1 MTVICAILLYR
12 LGHQKKNYKRK
23 QVREK
28 DKKKNKFQCNSARL
42 YIQMNTNAES
52 ISNVSVI
59 KPTLGVT
66 CSLLPNMGAA
76 IALPINHW

>member
-12 LGHQKKNYKRK
+12 LGHPPPKNYKHA

-28 DKKKNKFQCNSARL
+28 DKKKNKFQCNSARP
-42 YIQMNTNAES
+42 YNQMNTNAES

-59 KPTLGVT
+59 KPTLG
-66 CSLLPNMGAA
+66 LPVACFPTWVRH
-76 IALPINHW
+76 LPYQ